1 MFATKEE
8 FAKAKVH
15 SVIMVQ
21 GNPAQGFP
29 AVGSA
34 HRMWLPEPKR
44 IEVYELPNDNDPPA
58 VSVKRFPG
66 TKQEFSEEI
75 PDPDRI
81 GLRSLREM
89 KSTGSRLSIWGD
101 GESIGVATAAE
112 VATAKGEVSR
122 LAAENVDLKTENTR
136 LQEELEA
143 ALADL
148 EEARNAGTA
157 KGGKGDAKDATKVDP
172 PAPDAAGTAKG
183 GKGK

>member
-1 MFATKEE
+1 MYASKEE
-8 FAKAKVH
+8 FAEAKVH

-21 GNPAQGFP
+21 ANPAPGFA

-44 IEVYELPNDNDPPA
+44 IEVFALKDDNDPPA
-58 VSVKRFPG
+58 VQVTRFAG
-66 TKQEFSEEI
+66 TKNAFTEDA

-89 KSTGSRLSIWGD
+89 KQPGSRLSIWGD
-101 GESIGVATAAE
+101 GESIGVATSAE

-122 LAAENVDLKTENTR
+122 LAAEVMELKTENTR
-136 LQEELEA
+136 LQEELAA

-148 EEARNAGTA
+148 EEARNAGSKPAA
-157 KGGKGDAKDATKVDP
+157 KTDAPAPAAGEAPKGKDAK
-172 PAPDAAGTAKG
+172 AK
-183 GKGK
+183 